1 MKFKQQTDKL
11 VKYPNQFLLL
21 LQLVFQLK
29 SNWKQLI
36 KEKNKLEI
44 TEQKNY
50 NHKKQNKQLDL
61 RFLQH

>member
-11 VKYPNQFLLL
+11 VKYLNQFLLL

-29 SNWKQLI
+29 NNWKQLI

-50 NHKKQNKQLDL
+50 NHKKQSKQLDL